1 MLTVITLSY
10 YLIITTPPRI
20 FRYQLFTRLTPG
32 EPLNQETPFLYIKH
46 IILITLQHLFI
57 STPLFSCNFAEDL
70 G

>member
-46 IILITLQHLFI
+46 TLKFATPFI
-57 STPLFSCNFAEDL
+57 STPLFPCNL
-70 G
+70 PKT